1 MKYRKTLRI
10 SVFVAVLTFLGALTA
25 SAQTF
30 VVKNNLLYDATL
42 TPNLGF
48 EGAVAPRWTIGLNAG
63 FNPWKHPYGDKEKQL
78 RHFIIMPEARYWFC
92 STFAGHFIG
101 VNAAYSHF
109 NIAKQGKPLSWL
121 YKDLEKYRYQGDMVA
136 GGLFYGY
143 SWILSNRW
151 SLEAEIGADV
161 GYAWW
166 KKYPCAHCGVE
177 IEKTSKPFVMP
188 KAGVNIVFN
197 IK

>member
-1 MKYRKTLRI
+1 MYRKTLRI
-10 SVFVAVLTFLGALTA
+10 SLVVAVLTWLGALSV

-63 FNPWKHPYGDKEKQL
+63 LNPWKHPYSDKEKQL

-101 VNAAYSHF
+101 MNAAYSHF
-109 NIAKQGKPLSWL
+109 NVAKLGKPMSWL
-121 YKDLEKYRYQGDMVA
+121 YKDIDTHRYQGDMVA
-136 GGLFYGY
+136 AGATYGY

-151 SLEAEIGADV
+151 SIEAEIGADV
-161 GYAWW
+161 GYAWF
-166 KKYPCAHCGVE
+166 KMYDCEHCGTYYG
-177 IEKTSKPFVMP
+177 KDDKPFAMP